1 MCSAPGIMGGMEP
14 HELEAAKKAIATELD
29 HMTPQ
34 QQAAVL
40 TRVAM
45 ESSRREI
52 AARYNSPGKLA
63 QSIDPSVKQ
72 TPALEVIDEAFEWAL
87 NTRDA
92 RLLITCPPQEGKL
105 VAHDTPVPT
114 PTGWTTHGELRPGDK
129 VIHPSGRPVTVMET
143 HPEAMATL
151 RVHIDGLDHID
162 VHPRHEWNIYRKG
175 DREARTVET
184 QWLMERPLTSGTIGK
199 RGSRYKNH
207 LPHRDGFNLPEVA
220 LPIDPYT
227 LGLWLGDGRADT
239 AYIFHAPEDKYEY
252 AYPVTSSVTHADTGV
267 IGDYLGGG
275 FLTALRA
282 LGLLNNKH
290 IPSVYLRASENQRR
304 ALLAGLIDSDGHVP
318 TQGNQI
324 SFDNTSHRLV
334 GDVAELIRTLGYR
347 AGEHQPIAPNDGG
360 TGVNGQRITGRKDMW
375 RVTFSPHDGIIPTR
389 LPRYEGRINATAARR
404 RIPITG
410 IEEIPPRPGRCI
422 TVDSPDGLY
431 LVGRTMVPTH
441 NSSRV
446 SIWGVLRALV
456 DNPDRR
462 IILASYSQSLARQ
475 HSRHARN
482 IIREHGFGA
491 KDPITD
497 ANLPDKLGLQ
507 LAKDDS
513 AATSWSIR
521 GKAGGLFAVG
531 VGGALTGSRAD
542 LLCIDDPMKGM
553 AEADSILERRK
564 VVTWWESV
572 AQTRLAPGA
581 PVVVIM
587 TRWHEEDLAGY
598 VLQKDKLS
606 GTSSWRVVNIPAI
619 AAEGVPDALGREPG
633 EAMESAR
640 GRTLKDF
647 ERIRNDVGERV
658 WSALYMGQPTP
669 AQGGLFNQEWF
680 DRYRVSTTPP
690 TSLTVVSVDPA
701 ETGHRDEAGIICLT
715 ATPDGVTYMT
725 DDRSGRMQSD
735 EWARAAV
742 TLALET
748 NATTLL
754 YEAYTTRET
763 YERVITNAWRQIR
776 DETRLLARH
785 DGDLTQATLE
795 YAEQDDPPTNP
806 YRCLKQVAD
815 LPEQTVTNP
824 PFRIEPWTMKGN
836 KTARAAGTRQASST
850 GRLRLVGTH
859 PVLEAQA
866 AGWQPGQNSPDRM
879 DALVNAYEYLMKQ
892 LGRASHIATPQE
904 TTTTTATG
912 ADFWNQ
918 TLG

>member
-1 MCSAPGIMGGMEP
+1 MCSVPGIIDGMEP

-52 AARYNSPGKLA
+52 AARHNSPGKLA

-129 VIHPSGRPVTVMET
+129 VVHPSGRPVTVLET

-162 VHPRHEWNIYRKG
+162 VHPRHEWVVYRHGLKNP
-175 DREARTVET
+175 VVKET
-184 QWLMERPLTSGTIGK
+184 QWLHETGVTYGK
-199 RGSRYKNH
+199 GRRHGYKNYV
-207 LPHRDGFNLPEVA
+207 PAVA
-220 LPIDPYT
+220 PLQF
-227 LGLWLGDGRADT
+227 DT
-239 AYIFHAPEDKYEY
+239 
-252 AYPVTSSVTHADTGV
+252 
-267 IGDYLGGG
+267 
-275 FLTALRA
+275 TAL
-282 LGLLNNKH
+282 
-290 IPSVYLRASENQRR
+290 E
-304 ALLAGLIDSDGHVP
+304 LAP
-318 TQGNQI
+318 TTI
-324 SFDNTSHRLV
+324 
-334 GDVAELIRTLGYR
+334 E
-347 AGEHQPIAPNDGG
+347 E
-360 TGVNGQRITGRKDMW
+360 
-375 RVTFSPHDGIIPTR
+375 
-389 LPRYEGRINATAARR
+389 ARSKR
-404 RIPITG
+404 PITD
-410 IEEIPPRPGRCI
+410 IQEIPPRPGRCI

-441 NSSRV
+441 NSSRI

-462 IILASYSQSLARQ
+462 IVLASYSQSLARQ
-475 HSRHARN
+475 HSRQARN

-542 LLCIDDPMKGM
+542 LLLVDDPIKGM

-581 PVVVIM
+581 PVVIIQ
-587 TRWHEEDLAGY
+587 TRWHQEDLAGH
-598 VLQKDKLS
+598 VLQKDKLA

-619 AAEGVPDALGREPG
+619 AAEGVPDALNRQPG

-647 ERIRNDVGERV
+647 QRIRNDVGERV

-836 KTARAAGTRQASST
+836 KTARAAGTRQAAST

-904 TTTTTATG
+904 TTTAATATG
-912 ADFWNQ
+912 ADFWTQ